1 MLLTE
6 YNEAEAMELFRR
18 DGYEEGFAE
27 GYAEGYAEG
36 LSEGVTALHAKRI
49 MDRLGL
55 TAAQALDLLGAPEED
70 REGII
75 KLMSYKG

>member
-27 GYAEGYAEG
+27 GYA
-36 LSEGVTALHAKRI
+36 EGVTALHAKRI

>member
-27 GYAEGYAEG
+27 GYAEG

-49 MDRLGL
+49 MDRLGF
-55 TAAQALDLLGAPEED
+55 TAEQAFEALGVPLED
-70 REGII
+70 RSRVLEMLTS
-75 KLMSYKG
+75 KD